1 MKIDALTLPL
11 YDHPDASRPVY
22 AHQAAVLDAWRTN
35 DTLQTFLLVTRTG
48 TGKTL
53 AAMLPVLRERR
64 FAVAVYPT
72 NALAS
77 DQVRAVAKMAGEE
90 GLAPYVWEPGQEDR
104 QGFASADVVL
114 TPLDSECLER
124 WRKSAGHPTKGQ
136 ALNDVLSV
144 HGKKPGTCGHIV
156 FINPD
161 MLFLLLAARYRR
173 GERALAALSQ
183 YSVLILDEFH
193 LYQGVE
199 FAHALFMAHLARSL
213 HAFEKLLLLSATPPP
228 EVRDILRRLWEPLE
242 IDSTTSTARP
252 QIGSRVAVHDVSLSA
267 IPAQDEKVNVVEAEV
282 RRRVERWRVLH
293 ATREDAELIPGLV
306 IVDSVVNAI
315 WLEDRLRQDDFVR
328 REELLIV
335 RGLSHRATR
344 TQTGQEIAA
353 LGTAAIE
360 VGIDFKAADL
370 IFEASD
376 AASLLQR
383 IGRAGRHGP
392 SDAILVAPPNV
403 LKGIEGLPSHVDRAS
418 FEEKVYHWYPRPQT
432 RPWFVET
439 LGGWYT
445 IRSMARGV
453 MRMLRRDHRASDE
466 EVAAAEKLTESIL
479 EGFAKRLGRS
489 NPDFLRQ
496 SGRHFEKAERYY
508 PWLLAYERLGT
519 FRTSLPSI
527 QVRDAREG
535 RRRGDPKL
543 GTYQADLKTLLH
555 RGQGLEWLPGSPAP
569 DGPRGTVAVQGYGK
583 WQRVDVAQTFT
594 PDDVGQ
600 FFQMHEKP
608 HMHFLQNRHPV
619 PGSNGMMGQ
628 DHIFTVVKQTDV
640 AEADVDWRL
649 PVFQSGEFLVAF
661 DGAALLL
668 AELAERPRA
677 RAQPV

>member
-1 MKIDALTLPL
+1 MKIDALTLSL
-11 YDHPDASRPVY
+11 YDHPEASRPVY
-22 AHQAAVLDAWRTN
+22 AHQAAMLDAWN
-35 DTLQTFLLVTRTG
+35 AHDTFLVVTRTG

-64 FAVAVYPT
+64 FAIAVYPT

-77 DQVRAVAKMAGEE
+77 DQVRAVARMAGEE

-104 QGFASADVVL
+104 RRFANADVIL
-114 TPLDSECLER
+114 TPLDADRLER
-124 WRKSAGHPTKGQ
+124 WRKSARHATKGQ
-136 ALNDVLSV
+136 ALSDVLSV

-156 FINPD
+156 FVNPD

-173 GERALAALSQ
+173 GVEALAALGQ

-199 FAHALFMAHLARSL
+199 LAHALFMAHLARSL
-213 HAFEKLLLLSATPPP
+213 GVFEKLLLLSATPPP
-228 EVRDILRRLWEPLE
+228 ELLDILRRLWDPV
-242 IDSTTSTARP
+242 IVDSMTPTVRP
-252 QIGSRVAVHDVSLSA
+252 QIGSRVAVHDVSLVA
-267 IPAQDEKVNVVEAEV
+267 VPAQAEKVEVIEAEV
-282 RRRVERWRVLH
+282 RRRVERWRALH

-392 SDAILVAPPNV
+392 SDAILIAPANV
-403 LKGIEGLPSHVDRAS
+403 LNGIERLPAHVDRAT
-418 FEEKVYHWYPRPQT
+418 FEENVYQWYPRPQT
-432 RPWFVET
+432 QPWFVET

-445 IRSMARGV
+445 IRSMARGLI
-453 MRMLRRDHRASDE
+453 RMLRRDHHATDE
-466 EVAAAEKLTESIL
+466 EAADAEKLTESIL
-479 EGFAKRLGRS
+479 ESFAQRLGGDHPKFKR
-489 NPDFLRQ
+489 R
-496 SGRHFEKAERYY
+496 SGRHFEEAERYY

-527 QVRDAREG
+527 WVRDAREA
-535 RRRGDPKL
+535 RRRSDPRL
-543 GTYQADLKTLLH
+543 GTYQADLKILLH
-555 RGQGLEWLPGSPAP
+555 RGRDLEWLPNEPVP
-569 DGPRGTVAVQGYGK
+569 DGSYGAMKVQGYGK
-583 WQRVDVAQTFT
+583 WQKVDIVQTFT

-600 FFQMHEKP
+600 FFRMHEKP

-619 PGSNGMMGQ
+619 PGSNAVMGQ

-640 AEADVDWRL
+640 AESDVDWRL
-649 PVFQSGEFLVAF
+649 PAFQSGEFLVAF

-668 AELAERPRA
+668 SELAQRPGS
-677 RAQPV
+677 